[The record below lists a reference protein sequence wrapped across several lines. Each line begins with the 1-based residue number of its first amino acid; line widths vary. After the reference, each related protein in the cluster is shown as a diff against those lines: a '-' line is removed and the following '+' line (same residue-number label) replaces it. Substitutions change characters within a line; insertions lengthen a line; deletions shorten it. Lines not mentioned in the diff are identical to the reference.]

1 MDPIAHTLAGATLA
15 QTRLKELTPL
25 ATATLII
32 GANIPDIDV
41 IVSVLG
47 DDASLLH
54 RRGHT
59 HGVLAMIFLPL
70 LLTALMVAYDRLWR
84 RRRDPQ
90 KAPVDPRA
98 TLGLAYLGTLSHP
111 ALDWLNTYGVRLL
124 MPFDG
129 RWFYGDTLF
138 IIDPWMW
145 LLMGATIVLTY
156 SQRRLAL
163 GAWAVLGAAMSVL
176 ITFAGMVPTPARIAW
191 WVGVV
196 AIIALRASGYT
207 PDKRRLAAASCL
219 ALFCTYLGLM
229 GLGNTLASSRVT
241 DHLAGQGIEAEVVMT
256 GPAAANPLARE
267 VLARSSTHY
276 HALKLTLWPGE
287 DAIAPRY
294 APVPIEE
301 PGPIA
306 EAALSAPSQRGFAN
320 WVRFPVFEVQSHDE
334 GHTVFIRDLRY
345 VEPDATESRGIGLRK
360 VELDAQLHE
369 RPSDADDAPH

>member
-25 ATATLII
+25 ATATLIL

-59 HGVLAMIFLPL
+59 HGVLAMILLPL
-70 LLTALMVAYDRLWR
+70 ILTALMLAYDRLWR

-90 KAPVDPRA
+90 NIPVDPRA

-156 SQRRLAL
+156 SQRGLAI
-163 GAWAVLGAAMSVL
+163 GAWIALGAAMSAI
-176 ITFAGMVPTPARIAW
+176 ITFASMVPTPARVAW
-191 WVGVV
+191 WVGLL
-196 AIIALRASGYT
+196 AIIAMRASGYT
-207 PDKRRLAAASCL
+207 PEKRRLAAASCL
-219 ALFCTYLGLM
+219 AAFCTYVGLM

-241 DHLAGQGIEAEVVMT
+241 EHLAGQGIDAEVVMT
-256 GPAAANPLARE
+256 GPAAANPFARE
-267 VLARSSTHY
+267 VLARSNTHY
-276 HALKLTLWPGE
+276 HALKLSLWPGA
-287 DAIAPRY
+287 DPISSRY
-294 APVPIEE
+294 APVPIEA
-301 PGPIA
+301 PDPIA
-306 EAALSAPSQRGFAN
+306 EAALNAPSQRGFAN

-345 VEPDATESRGIGLRK
+345 VEPDATTSRGIGMRI
-360 VELDAQLHE
+360 VELDLQLNE
-369 RPSDADDAPH
+369 RPDTGSASH

>member
-15 QTRLKELTPL
+15 QTRHKELTPL
-25 ATATLII
+25 ATATLIL

-59 HGVLAMIFLPL
+59 HGVLAMILLPL
-70 LLTALMVAYDRLWR
+70 ILTALMLAYDRLWR

-90 KAPVDPRA
+90 KIPVDPRA

-156 SQRRLAL
+156 SQRGLAI
-163 GAWAVLGAAMSVL
+163 GAWIALGAAMSAI
-176 ITFAGMVPTPARIAW
+176 ITLADMVPTPARVAW
-191 WVGVV
+191 WVGIG
-196 AIIALRASGYT
+196 AILAMRASGYT
-207 PDKRRLAAASCL
+207 PEKRRLAAASCL
-219 ALFCTYLGLM
+219 AAFCTYLGLM

-241 DHLAGQGIEAEVVMT
+241 EHLAGQGIDADVVMT
-256 GPAAANPLARE
+256 GPAAANPFARE
-267 VLARSSTHY
+267 VLARSNTHY
-276 HALKLTLWPGE
+276 HALKLSLGPGT
-287 DAIAPRY
+287 APITPRY

-306 EAALSAPSQRGFAN
+306 RAALNAPSQRGFAN
-320 WVRFPVFEVQSHDE
+320 WVRFPIFEVQSHDE
-334 GHTVFIRDLRY
+334 GHTVIIRDLRY
-345 VEPDATESRGIGLRK
+345 VDPDATESRGIGMRI
-360 VELDAQLHE
+360 VELDGELNE
-369 RPSDADDAPH
+369 RPDTGSASR